1 MTGNSSFMNH
11 DLSGLAILVVD
22 DNSNMRKVVKT
33 LLATMD
39 VKDVTEAES
48 ASAAILAL
56 HESPIDVIITDLSM
70 APMNGID
77 LVRMVRMGRDS
88 PNPHI
93 PVIMLTGH
101 TELELVREARDVG
114 IDEFV
119 AKPVSVRGLYERLDA
134 IASHPRP
141 IVRSQRYVGPDR
153 RARRERAHQGKE
165 RRRKRAR
172 LEDREKLV

>member
-1 MTGNSSFMNH
+1 MTGNNGFMTH
-11 DLSGLAILVVD
+11 DLSELAVLVVD
-22 DNSNMRKVVKT
+22 DNANMRKVVIT
-33 LLATMD
+33 LLATM
-39 VKDVTEAES
+39 KIKLVTEAGS
-48 ASAAILAL
+48 ATAALLAL
-56 HESPIDVIITDLSM
+56 HERPFDVIITDLSM
-70 APMNGID
+70 QPMNGID

-101 TELELVREARDVG
+101 TELQLVREARDVG

-134 IASHPRP
+134 IATHPRP

-153 RARRERAHQGKE
+153 RAQRKRAHAGKE
-165 RRRKRAR
+165 RRRKRAW
-172 LEDREKLV
+172 LEDRGNLV